1 MGFDWIKC
9 NYPLP
14 DERAQDIIFE
24 TKSLGGFCENYTI
37 SQDGK
42 LLVYRLD
49 THYRKIVEINLLW
62 HGKIHIY
69 SDLCLDD
76 NTHFSYDVRFVK
88 GLVKEIVISQFIQK
102 QKTYLPTQ
110 KNDSLTR

>member
-1 MGFDWIKC
+1 MSFDWIKC

-24 TKSLGGFCENYTI
+24 TRNLAGLCGNYII
-37 SQDGK
+37 SQDGR

-49 THYRKIVEINLLW
+49 YIYRKIVEVNLLW

-69 SDLCLDD
+69 SDFCLDG
-76 NTHFSYDVRFVK
+76 NTRFSYDVKFFK
-88 GLVKEIVISQFIQK
+88 GLVKEIVIPKLIQK
-102 QKTYLPTQ
+102 
-110 KNDSLTR
+110 